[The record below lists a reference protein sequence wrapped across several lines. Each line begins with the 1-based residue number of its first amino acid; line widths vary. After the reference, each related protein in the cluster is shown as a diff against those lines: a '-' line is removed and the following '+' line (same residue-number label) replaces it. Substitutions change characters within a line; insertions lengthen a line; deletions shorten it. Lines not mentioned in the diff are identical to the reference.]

1 MIDRIANQLRTR
13 ITATKVIKKYFFEI
27 AAYGIIGVLTTIIDY
42 GVYWLLVNILAV
54 NYIIANIAA
63 WVTAVTFAFPMNKVF
78 VFKSRKWS
86 LDLVKSE
93 CVTFISSRMITGI
106 LETLLLYLL
115 VDIVELNKNYA
126 KIIALIIF
134 TITNYL
140 IGKFVVF
147 NPNNRKLR
155 RDFRNE

>member
-1 MIDRIANQLRTR
+1 MADQMIKKVANQLTTQ
-13 ITATKVIKKYFFEI
+13 ITATKAKNKYFFEI
-27 AAYGIIGVLTTIIDY
+27 LAYGFIGILTTLVDY
-42 GVYWLLVNILAV
+42 SVYWLLVNILGI

-63 WVTAVTFAFPMNKVF
+63 WVTAVNFAFPMNKIF
-78 VFKSRKWS
+78 VFDSRKWNIN
-86 LDLVKSE
+86 LVKPE
-93 CVTFISSRMITGI
+93 YVTFISSRLITGI

-126 KIIALIIF
+126 KIFALIIF

-147 NPNNRKLR
+147 KTKN
-155 RDFRNE
+155 